1 MIAGWPLLASAGIDG
16 KLASLAGHTRQR
28 VIVGANDEAIPQ
40 QVSTTQAN
48 PRKFRGC
55 CASGGAL
62 GNPVMIVDDPC
73 QLSWRST
80 IINVASATV

>member
-16 KLASLAGHTRQR
+16 KPASLAGHTRQR

-48 PRKFRGC
+48 ARKFRAC
-55 CASGGAL
+55 CDTAGPWAI
-62 GNPVMIVDDPC
+62 P
-73 QLSWRST
+73 
-80 IINVASATV
+80 

>member
-16 KLASLAGHTRQR
+16 KLASLACHTRQG
-28 VIVGANDEAIPQ
+28 VIVGANDEAILH

-48 PRKFRGC
+48 ARKFRGY
-55 CASGGAL
+55 GGAL
-62 GNPVMIVDDPC
+62 GNPLMIVDDPC
-73 QLSWRST
+73 QLSWLST